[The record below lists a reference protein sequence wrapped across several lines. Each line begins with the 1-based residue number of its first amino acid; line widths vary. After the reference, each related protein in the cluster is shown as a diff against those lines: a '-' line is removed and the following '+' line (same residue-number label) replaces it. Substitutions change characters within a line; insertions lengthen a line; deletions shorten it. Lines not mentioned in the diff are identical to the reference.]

1 VTSRFFEGAGTSPSV
16 LARAKTPLIEAVAM
30 TAPMLTIRK
39 LCPSPASAERSTASS
54 PSTATGARAL
64 GILGLRVRAV
74 AGAQRATLDQAEGA
88 APALR
93 ASLVDLAAV
102 AEAVAA
108 DLPASP
114 ARG

>member
-1 VTSRFFEGAGTSPSV
+1 VPVASIRREIDRQLAVDRDRGAS
-16 LARAKTPLIEAVAM
+16 
-30 TAPMLTIRK
+30 
-39 LCPSPASAERSTASS
+39 
-54 PSTATGARAL
+54 L

-74 AGAQRATLDQAEGA
+74 AAAQRATLDQAEGA